1 MISTYILPVVLAL
14 IMLGMGLS
22 LTSQDFKNILLH
34 PRQVFVGLICQML
47 LLPII
52 AIGIAYLAGWAGLPP
67 ELQVGIVLIA
77 ACPGGAVS
85 NLITYLLRANVA
97 LSVSLTTINSFL
109 VIFSIPVIIKIVL
122 LLFMESGS
130 KEITLPFWDTVL
142 QILLM
147 TVIPCIVGVYIQSR
161 SPRIAA
167 ALQQP
172 LKYAMP
178 ILLALAMLGAVF
190 LENGDAG
197 TVSVLDY
204 VGVSLSVLLLNIVG
218 MLLGYYVAY
227 WQNLGKNNQ
236 ITIAIEVGLQNT
248 GLAITVATSAMFL
261 GSQTM
266 AIPASIYALFT
277 FFSALIFGLLVKPH
291 LIKSLFRTKKKINVG
306 L

>member
-1 MISTYILPVVLAL
+1 MISTYILPSVLAL

-47 LLPII
+47 LLPMI
-52 AIGIAYLAGWAGLPP
+52 AIGIAYASGWAGLPP

-85 NLITYLLRANVA
+85 NLITYLLNGNVA
-97 LSVSLTTINSFL
+97 LSVSLTTLNSFL
-109 VIFSIPVIIKIVL
+109 VIFSIPIIIRLAL
-122 LLFMESGS
+122 LLFMGSDS
-130 KEITLPFWDTVL
+130 KEIVLPFWDTVL

-147 TVIPCIVGVYIQSR
+147 TVIPCIIGIYIR
-161 SPRIAA
+161 SKSTRMAV
-167 ALQQP
+167 ALEQP

-178 ILLALAMLGAVF
+178 ILLALAMLGAIF
-190 LENGDAG
+190 LENGDAQ
-197 TVSVLDY
+197 TVSLLDY
-204 VGVSLSVLLLNIVG
+204 AGVSLFVLALNVAG

-227 WQNLGKNNQ
+227 WQKLGKDNQ

-248 GLAITVATSAMFL
+248 GLAITVATSSMFL
-261 GSQTM
+261 GSQVM

-277 FFSALIFGLLVKPH
+277 FFSAVIFGLLVKPE
-291 LIKSLFRTKKKINVG
+291 LVKNLLQSKKKVNT
-306 L
+306 

>member
-1 MISTYILPVVLAL
+1 MISTYILPSVLAL

-47 LLPII
+47 LLPMI
-52 AIGIAYLAGWAGLPP
+52 AIGIAYASGWVGLPP

-85 NLITYLLRANVA
+85 NLITYLLNGNVA
-97 LSVSLTTINSFL
+97 LSVSLTTLNSFL
-109 VIFSIPVIIKIVL
+109 VIFSIPIIIRLAL
-122 LLFMESGS
+122 LLFMGSDS
-130 KEITLPFWDTVL
+130 KEIVLPFWDTVL

-147 TVIPCIVGVYIQSR
+147 TVIPCIIGIYIR
-161 SPRIAA
+161 SKSTRMAV
-167 ALQQP
+167 ALEQP

-178 ILLALAMLGAVF
+178 ILLALAMLGAIF
-190 LENGDAG
+190 LENGDAQ
-197 TVSVLDY
+197 TVSLLDY
-204 VGVSLSVLLLNIVG
+204 AGVSLFVLALNVAG

-227 WQNLGKNNQ
+227 WQKLGKDNQ

-248 GLAITVATSAMFL
+248 GLAITVATSSMFL
-261 GSQTM
+261 GSQVM

-277 FFSALIFGLLVKPH
+277 FFSAVIFGLLVKPE
-291 LIKSLFRTKKKINVG
+291 LVKNLLQSKKKVNT
-306 L
+306 

>member
-1 MISTYILPVVLAL
+1 MISTYILPSVLAL

-47 LLPII
+47 LLPMI
-52 AIGIAYLAGWAGLPP
+52 AIGIAYASGWAGLPP

-85 NLITYLLRANVA
+85 NLITYLLNGNVA
-97 LSVSLTTINSFL
+97 LSVSLTTLNSFL
-109 VIFSIPVIIKIVL
+109 VIFSIPIIIRLAL
-122 LLFMESGS
+122 LLFMGSDS
-130 KEITLPFWDTVL
+130 KEIVLPFWDTVL

-147 TVIPCIVGVYIQSR
+147 TVIPCIIGIYIR
-161 SPRIAA
+161 SKSTRMAV
-167 ALQQP
+167 ALEQP

-178 ILLALAMLGAVF
+178 ILLALAMLGAIF
-190 LENGDAG
+190 LENGDAQ
-197 TVSVLDY
+197 TVSLLDY
-204 VGVSLSVLLLNIVG
+204 AGVSLFVLALNIAG

-227 WQNLGKNNQ
+227 WQKLGKDNQ

-248 GLAITVATSAMFL
+248 GLAITVATSSMFL
-261 GSQTM
+261 GSQVM

-277 FFSALIFGLLVKPH
+277 FFSAVIFGLLVKPE
-291 LIKSLFRTKKKINVG
+291 LVKNLLQSKKKVNT
-306 L
+306 